1 MQLSNFITRIIFTTA
16 FISIIVAFIIS
27 IFFLYENF
35 ENDKLHIRKEFTE
48 ISKEQIKREI
58 ITVYNLIEQKEEETK
73 NHIKE
78 KLKERAEYAHNL
90 AMIIYEQNKDKKTE
104 AEIKL
109 LITTTL
115 NNLYYE
121 NDKTY
126 FSMNTDKESKEG
138 FTETNTEE
146 PKISFI
152 KPSLCFSSSKI
163 QSFSTSPN
171 HSTPESL
178 YSVYFCILLFII
190 TDI

>member
-126 FSMNTDKESKEG
+126 FSMNTDKGLKNQKITEIVCQLKE
-138 FTETNTEE
+138 
-146 PKISFI
+146 K
-152 KPSLCFSSSKI
+152 
-163 QSFSTSPN
+163 Q
-171 HSTPESL
+171 
-178 YSVYFCILLFII
+178 
-190 TDI
+190 